1 MFYIGFIFRK
11 NKGKIGAI
19 LWEYWLSFEILHL
32 IMWFLFYIG
41 SVFRKIKVKSMQSC
55 GICSFLLKNTSFN
68 NEFFVLYR
76 FFLGKIKVKSM
87 KFCGRVSGMHT
98 FENPSSIDEGFLL

>member
-19 LWEYWLSFEILHL
+19 LWEYWLSFEILHS

-41 SVFRKIKVKSMQSC
+41 FIFRKNK
-55 GICSFLLKNTSFN
+55 
-68 NEFFVLYR
+68 
-76 FFLGKIKVKSM
+76 GKINAILWESKRM
-87 KFCGRVSGMHT
+87 LFLFWT
-98 FENPSSIDEGFLL
+98 FPFLMN